1 MMPVV
6 ALSLRRAGRV
16 ALGASLAVLALAP
29 PVAAQP
35 AAEEIMAKAHLAM
48 FYPGEDMRARVTM
61 RLVSR
66 DGKERVRELTM
77 SRRDLQDGGEQR
89 YFIYFHRP
97 PDVRDMTFLVWKY
110 PGKDDDRWLYIPAL
124 KLVRRIAASD
134 KRSSFAGSDFSYED
148 VSGREPE
155 EDTHKLLKEEKV
167 GERAAYVVESVPK
180 DPASV
185 DFGRKVSW
193 IDRAT
198 WLPLKEEYYDRRGE
212 LSRLFTAE
220 EVKEVQGF
228 WTVTRRVMK
237 NVQTGHWSESV
248 MAEVRYNQKL
258 LPELFTERALRAPP
272 PELSR

>member
-1 MMPVV
+1 MPVA

-29 PVAAQP
+29 SAAAQP
-35 AAEEIMAKAHLAM
+35 SAEEIMGKAHLAM

-66 DGKERVRELTM
+66 DGKERIRELTM
-77 SRRDLQDGGEQR
+77 ARRDLQDGGEQR

-110 PGKDDDRWLYIPAL
+110 PGKDDDRWLYVPAL

-272 PELSR
+272 AELSR

>member
-1 MMPVV
+1 MV
-6 ALSLRRAGRV
+6 AGIMAV
-16 ALGASLAVLALAP
+16 ALGMLVLLTVPAP
-29 PVAAQP
+29 ARAQP
-35 AAEEIMAKAHLAM
+35 SAEEIMTKAHLAV

-66 DGKERVRELTM
+66 DGSERIRELTM
-77 SRRDLQDGGEQR
+77 SRRDVKEGGEQR

-110 PGKDDDRWLYIPAL
+110 PGRDDDRWLYVPAI

-155 EDTHKLLKEEKV
+155 DDAHKLLRDEKI

-180 DPASV
+180 DPGSV
-185 DFGRKVSW
+185 DFTRKVSW

-198 WLPLKEEYYDRRGE
+198 WLALKEEYYDRRGE
-212 LSRLFTAE
+212 LARVFTAE
-220 EVKEVQGF
+220 ELKEIQGF
-228 WTVTRRVMK
+228 WTVTRRVMR
-237 NVQTGHWSESV
+237 NVQTGHRSEAV
-248 MAEVRYNQKL
+248 LADVRYNLKL
-258 LPELFTERALRAPP
+258 APDLFSERALRAPP
-272 PELSR
+272 AELVR

>member
-1 MMPVV
+1 MMPVA

-29 PVAAQP
+29 SAAAQP
-35 AAEEIMAKAHLAM
+35 SAEEIMGKAHLAM

-66 DGKERVRELTM
+66 DGKERIRELTLA
-77 SRRDLQDGGEQR
+77 RRDLQDGGEQR

-110 PGKDDDRWLYIPAL
+110 PGRDDDRWLYVPAL

-272 PELSR
+272 AELSR